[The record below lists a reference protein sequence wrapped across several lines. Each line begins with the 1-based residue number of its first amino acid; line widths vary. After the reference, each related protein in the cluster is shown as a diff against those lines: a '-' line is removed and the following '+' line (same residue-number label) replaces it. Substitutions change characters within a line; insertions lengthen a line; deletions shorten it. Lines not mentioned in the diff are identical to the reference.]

1 LGYYT
6 VRASGGWATPE
17 LLPTPVDDASLVV
30 GADGFPVA
38 LVQSGSLP
46 GTSLWKRAASGWGQ
60 LDGADIAGYE
70 AFDPGSL
77 VATQDGCFHAAL
89 WAKEP
94 GSTFAEEPGY
104 GLWNGHWNLTSF
116 GYSQE
121 GGITPGVALAPDG
134 TVQVALWKYDDT
146 FTGRVDW
153 VAPGRSLEPVD
164 GVVGIGQETTRAFIT
179 VAGTPSGQEPV
190 PYVFYRALS
199 GSGANFPLPS
209 SLVLAWRSSSG
220 IWNHQTIAT
229 SSGTNVNSCGT
240 ATMSSAPCNIEN
252 TETVPVAIVSSGNGD
267 VRTFFTSTHTKGSW
281 VAKCS
286 TSPLPSCSWQSTSN
300 DGGTLTA
307 GDPTTFELGWR
318 NADGSVGR
326 TVLFTTTISSVRWA
340 PSVAVD
346 VQGRIHVAAYE
357 GVGNPT
363 LRYLLFGP

>member
-1 LGYYT
+1 
-6 VRASGGWATPE
+6 
-17 LLPTPVDDASLVV
+17 
-30 GADGFPVA
+30 
-38 LVQSGSLP
+38 
-46 GTSLWKRAASGWGQ
+46 
-60 LDGADIAGYE
+60 
-70 AFDPGSL
+70 
-77 VATQDGCFHAAL
+77 
-89 WAKEP
+89 
-94 GSTFAEEPGY
+94 
-104 GLWNGHWNLTSF
+104 
-116 GYSQE
+116 
-121 GGITPGVALAPDG
+121 
-134 TVQVALWKYDDT
+134 
-146 FTGRVDW
+146 
-153 VAPGRSLEPVD
+153 
-164 GVVGIGQETTRAFIT
+164 
-179 VAGTPSGQEPV
+179 
-190 PYVFYRALS
+190 
-199 GSGANFPLPS
+199 
-209 SLVLAWRSSSG
+209 
-220 IWNHQTIAT
+220 
-229 SSGTNVNSCGT
+229 
-240 ATMSSAPCNIEN
+240 MSSAPCNIEN